1 MDKLHIALG
10 QNSYDILFSHDA
22 LNEIPHQLGFL
33 TNARMCC
40 IVSQNNIFKHH
51 GFKLYKIL
59 KRAGFKVHIHIIPD
73 GEVAKTSEYCN
84 RLYEFLL
91 AKNYDRHSLLVAF
104 GGGVVG
110 DLTGFVAATYMRGI
124 PYIQIP
130 TTLLS
135 SVDSS
140 VGGKT
145 GINFGGVKNIVGSFY
160 QPKLVI
166 INTGFL
172 ETLPLDEFKSGLGE
186 VIKYAILDGE
196 EFFADLYND
205 IHIITS
211 CHAKLPQIIKRCCEI
226 KAKIVEADEKETSG
240 SRMLLNLGHTMG
252 HAVEVLAGFKHGEAV
267 SIGIAYAAKLSNQL
281 GHLSDHDTSRII
293 EIIKKSGL
301 PWEVPCHLSSAA
313 LFKLIEKD
321 KKQSKG
327 NMNWIL
333 PHGIGD
339 VRIHSIPIRHKHCSS
354 ILFGTS
360 KKEC

>member
-1 MDKLHIALG
+1 MDKLRIGLK
-10 QNSYDILFSHDA
+10 QNSYDIIFSNDVF
-22 LNEIPHQLGFL
+22 NEIPHQMSFL
-33 TNARMCC
+33 KNIKMCC

-51 GFKLYKIL
+51 GLTLYKAL
-59 KRAGFKVHIHIIPD
+59 NKAGFKVHIHIIPD
-73 GEVAKTSEYCN
+73 GEVAKSTNYCN
-84 RLYEFLL
+84 KLYKFLL

-160 QPKLVI
+160 QPKLVF
-166 INTGFL
+166 INTDFL
-172 ETLPLDEFKSGLGE
+172 ETLPFDEFKSGLGE

-196 EFFADLYND
+196 EFFAELYDN
-205 IHIITS
+205 IHLINPS
-211 CHAKLPQIIKRCCEI
+211 HDKLPEIIKRCCAI
-226 KAKIVEADEKETSG
+226 KTKIVEADEKETTG
-240 SRMLLNLGHTMG
+240 ARMLLNLGHTMG
-252 HAVEVLAGFKHGEAV
+252 HAVEILAGFKHGEAV
-267 SIGIAYAAKLSNQL
+267 SIGVAYASKLSNKL
-281 GHLSDHDTSRII
+281 GYLSEYDTNRII
-293 EIIKKSGL
+293 KIIKKSGL
-301 PWEVPCHLSSAA
+301 PWQIPRHLSTED
-313 LFKLIEKD
+313 LFTLIEKD

-327 NMNWIL
+327 NMNWVL

-339 VRIHSIPIRHKHCSS
+339 VRIHSISTRNKHCISV
-354 ILFGTS
+354 LLNL
-360 KKEC
+360 KK